1 MLEGSDLKKS
11 FIMRHFSNIILKR
24 PRYEKKSPS
33 SARRQEYGSTKMI
46 YAAQDAY
53 TIKAITIGLHLG
65 HAKC

>member
-1 MLEGSDLKKS
+1 MS
-11 FIMRHFSNIILKR
+11 HFSNIILKR

-33 SARRQEYGSTKMI
+33 SAGRQEYGSTKMMH
-46 YAAQDAY
+46 AAQDAY